1 MHICSR
7 SALVYLT
14 PKYPIL
20 APLQRYYL
28 VPTSFFRYSTRYRPR
43 PRPAPRAPAW
53 AEFRPRAFFVLVAC
67 RKKYCQE
74 RAVVEG

>member
-28 VPTSFFRYSTRYRPR
+28 VPTSFFRYSDSLYRPR
-43 PRPAPRAPAW
+43 PRPGARPPRAGVGGVPTPC
-53 AEFRPRAFFVLVAC
+53 FLRSC
-67 RKKYCQE
+67 
-74 RAVVEG
+74 GM